1 MRDDSSISYIMI
13 NKSARQFLI
22 YINHVHVKQVN
33 TTIPCT
39 IIIMKSTA
47 LVCLYCY
54 LHQFPNFIGYERW
67 LFYQLYYDKQE
78 CKAILNLYQ
87 SYACQTSQYHYSM
100 YYNYNEVY
108 SIYIIIFINFLTL
121 LDMRDD
127 SSISYIMIN
136 KSARQFLIYINHVHV
151 KQVNSTTIP

>member
-1 MRDDSSISYIMI
+1 
-13 NKSARQFLI
+13 
-22 YINHVHVKQVN
+22 
-33 TTIPCT
+33 
-39 IIIMKSTA
+39 
-47 LVCLYCY
+47 
-54 LHQFPNFIGYERW
+54 
-67 LFYQLYYDKQE
+67 
-78 CKAILNLYQ
+78 
-87 SYACQTSQYHYSM
+87 M

-108 SIYIIIFINFLTL
+108 SIYSIIFINFLTL